1 MLKDIIGY
9 EHEYAV
15 TENGKIWSYKTNKFL
30 NPGKHKC
37 GYLQI
42 ALWQHNKPK
51 YYFVHRLVAE
61 AFIPNPNNLP
71 QVNHKDEDKTNNNV
85 CNLEWCDRKYNMNYG
100 TMRERST
107 HNKAKEI
114 RCVETNVIYWCAKEA
129 ERQTGIWATHICEA
143 CKNHNKTAGGY
154 HWENVN

>member
-1 MLKDIIGY
+1 M
-9 EHEYAV
+9 
-15 TENGKIWSYKTNKFL
+15 
-30 NPGKHKC
+30 
-37 GYLQI
+37 
-42 ALWQHNKPK
+42 KPK

-114 RCVETNVIYWCAKEA
+114 RCVE
-129 ERQTGIWATHICEA
+129 IWATHICEA